1 MEQSVTDKPL
11 RAPVMHRV
19 VSFASITAAGFVLGR
34 LSGLLREMVVSA
46 HFGLSAELDAYFLA
60 YLVPT
65 LINNI
70 VAGSAITA
78 AVMPTFAG
86 YLAADRRAE
95 FWRVASVITSGVLFI
110 TGALTVLGM
119 LLADPIIGLIGAGA
133 PPYTRQLADDLL
145 LIMMPTLILSAALNM
160 LMAMLNAAD
169 RFIGPALIFLALNLG
184 IIVTVIILSP
194 VIGVSA
200 VAWGFLI
207 GVALQVA
214 IQIYELRYEHPQL
227 TFALDFRHP
236 ALRQVALAFLPITAL
251 AIIAQINLVVDRAM
265 AGTLR
270 PGSISA
276 LAYADTILGSFYMV
290 GISLGIA
297 VFPSLSRMAAV
308 NDLEST
314 ARTVVSSLR
323 LLIFVLVPITF
334 LVAPFAPS
342 IIGLVLGRGKFD
354 ASAVGMTAQALVPY
368 GVGLVAVAMLYVL
381 QRAFYALG
389 KNALL
394 LGVGAATAVLHVV
407 LNVLLMR
414 DWAHAGIAL
423 STSLTAIVQAIVLI
437 FLLRRQ
443 LREIHLGSLVWFM
456 LQCAALSAIG
466 VALVTLPR
474 EAWGLGSGT
483 LAANVVGVALAV
495 LGGLIYWVLALIARV
510 PESQMLV
517 NMLRQVIKRQ

>member
-1 MEQSVTDKPL
+1 MEKSVTDKSP
-11 RAPVMHRV
+11 RASAMHRV

-34 LSGLLREMVVSA
+34 FSGLLREMVVSA

-78 AVMPTFAG
+78 AVMPTFAS
-86 YLAADRRAE
+86 YLAADKRAE
-95 FWRVASVITSGVLFI
+95 FWRVASVITSVVLFI
-110 TGALTVLGM
+110 TGVLAVLGM
-119 LLADPIIGLIGAGA
+119 LLADPIIGLLGAGA

-145 LIMMPTLILSAALNM
+145 VIMMPTLVLSAALNL

-169 RFIGPALIFLALNLG
+169 RFVGPALIFLALNLG
-184 IIVTVIILSP
+184 IIVTVIVLSP
-194 VIGVSA
+194 VIGVHA

-214 IQIYELRYEHPQL
+214 IQIYELRFEHPQL

-236 ALRQVALAFLPITAL
+236 ALRQVALAFVPITAL
-251 AIIAQINLVVDRAM
+251 AIISQINLVVDRAM
-265 AGTLR
+265 ASTLR
-270 PGSISA
+270 SGSISA
-276 LAYADTILGSFYMV
+276 LAYADTILGSFYMI

-323 LLIFVLVPITF
+323 LLIFVLAPITF

-354 ASAVGMTAQALVPY
+354 ANAVGMTAQALAPY
-368 GVGLVAVAMLYVL
+368 ALGLVAVAMLYVL

-394 LGVGAATAVLHVV
+394 LGVGVGMAVLHIV

-423 STSLTAIVQAIVLI
+423 STSLTAIAQAIVLI

-443 LREIHLGSLVWFM
+443 LREIHLASLGCFL
-456 LQCAALSAIG
+456 LQCAVLSAICA
-466 VALVTLPR
+466 ALVTLPR
-474 EAWGLGSGT
+474 QMWELEVGT
-483 LAANVVGVALAV
+483 LTANVIGVALAV
-495 LGGLIYWVLALIARV
+495 LGGLIYWTLALIVRV

-517 NMLRQVIKRQ
+517 SMIKRVLVR